1 MSAPAPFR
9 LSLPEARLDA
19 LRARL
24 NTVTWP
30 DQPPGAEWDT
40 GTSLGFMHELVEY
53 WRTGFDW
60 RERERSFNAIDQFTA
75 EIDGVPLHFVHQ
87 QGLGPAQMPLML
99 LHGWPSSVLDFRAL
113 IPLLT
118 DPARH
123 GGDPADAFT
132 VVAPSLPG
140 YTLSFQPGQARLG
153 LDAMAAVLAGLMG
166 VLGYGR
172 FGVHGGDWG
181 AVLASILGQS
191 LPDRVVGL
199 QLSMLPCRLSGP
211 AATPEEE
218 RFAAAQAAWL
228 REDAA
233 YQAIQATRPQTLAYA
248 LQDSPVGLAAWMV
261 EKFRAWSDGGLSRDQ
276 MLEAITLYWATGS
289 VGSSFW
295 PYRSI
300 RQARPAFGTGH
311 PVRVPLGYA
320 SFPREMLRPP
330 RSVAERSYS
339 QIVRWTELDRG
350 GHFPAME
357 QPALL
362 AEEIRATFRPL
373 RHQGG
378 DHV

>member
-1 MSAPAPFR
+1 MTPPDPFR
-9 LSLPEARLDA
+9 LDLPEARLDA
-19 LRARL
+19 LRTRL
-24 NTVTWP
+24 DLVTWP
-30 DQPPGAEWDT
+30 DQPPGAEWET
-40 GTSLGFMHELVEY
+40 GTSLAFMRDLVEY

-60 RERERSFNAIDQFTA
+60 RARERSFNEFAQFTT
-75 EIDGVPLHFVHQ
+75 EISGVPLHFVHQ
-87 QGLGPAQMPLML
+87 NGIGPAPMPLML

-118 DPARH
+118 DPARYD
-123 GGDPADAFT
+123 GDPADAFT

-140 YTLSFQPGQARLG
+140 YTLSFRPGQARLG
-153 LDAMAAVLAGLMG
+153 LDAMAAVLARLMEGLG
-166 VLGYGR
+166 HNR
-172 FGVHGGDWG
+172 FGVQGGDWG

-191 LPDRVVGL
+191 LPERVVGL

-211 AATPEEE
+211 PATPEEE
-218 RFAAAQAAWL
+218 RFATAQAAWM

-233 YQAIQATRPQTLAYA
+233 YQAIQGTRPQTLAYA

-276 MLEAITLYWATGS
+276 ILEAVTLYWTTGS

-300 RQARPAFGTGH
+300 RKARPGFGPDR
-311 PVRVPLGYA
+311 PVRVPVGYA
-320 SFPREMLRPP
+320 AFPREMLRPP
-330 RSVAERSYS
+330 RSVAEKTYPD
-339 QIVRWTELDRG
+339 IIRWTRFGQG

-362 AEEIRATFRPL
+362 AEEIRATFRHL
-373 RHQGG
+373 RHEGG
-378 DHV
+378 DHA